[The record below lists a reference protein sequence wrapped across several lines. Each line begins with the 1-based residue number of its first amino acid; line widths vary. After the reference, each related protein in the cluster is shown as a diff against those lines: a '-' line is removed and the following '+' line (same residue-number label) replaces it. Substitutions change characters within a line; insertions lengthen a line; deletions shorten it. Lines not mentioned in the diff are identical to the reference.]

1 MSQVEAELHK
11 EVDELKVRLQ
21 MAAEH
26 YKEKYRECQK
36 LRKQVKQL
44 SQQPR
49 IPPPESPDQVESD
62 VSARHKLSNS
72 FLLSDSF
79 SLNPLQDHKQGHP
92 INI

>member
-49 IPPPESPDQVESD
+49 EPPAGSPDQVD
-62 VSARHKLSNS
+62 AAVVSAE
-72 FLLSDSF
+72 
-79 SLNPLQDHKQGHP
+79 
-92 INI
+92 